1 MFEYDAKLAQSY
13 AIGGS
18 GVREG
23 EETDNAKA
31 YKEAAEQAVVNAKN
45 VVSNVTPT
53 ALYSSSIAKAIEST
67 TAPSNITLTKSIA
80 GFKRLKIFM
89 VDTNGFLSS
98 AEFYINNNST
108 FTTCLSMHYANS
120 AFVSII
126 NSMIITINGTAVTH
140 SSGYQ
145 MYQNSNNAMGHT
157 AKYAL
162 AIYRIEGYT
171 S

>member
-31 YKEAAEQAVVNAKN
+31 YKEAAEQAVVDTKKA
-45 VVSNVTPT
+45 VSNVTPT
-53 ALYSSSIAKAIEST
+53 VLYSSGITKATEST

-80 GFKRLKIFM
+80 LFKRLKIFM
-89 VDTNGFLSS
+89 VDTNGFLNN

-120 AFVSII
+120 SFVSII